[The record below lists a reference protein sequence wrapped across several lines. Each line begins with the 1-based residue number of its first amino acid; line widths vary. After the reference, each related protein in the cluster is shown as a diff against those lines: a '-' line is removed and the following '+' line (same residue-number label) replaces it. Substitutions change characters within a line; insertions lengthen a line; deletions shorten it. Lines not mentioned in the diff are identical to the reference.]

1 MLYKLVTI
9 VSHSA
14 NLNCLLLVPKW
25 DLMVCN
31 PLILSNPGSI
41 DMTKV
46 QYQTEINAPVEKVY
60 EYYTNPDNIQKA
72 WPRDIVKES
81 ENVSG
86 SKSEEGSEM
95 RIKGQYMGREEEMK
109 LQVVDKEPNRKLV
122 TRQTE
127 GPFKKWESVQEFQG
141 NGNVTQIRHAIDYEL
156 PTTGK
161 IANTLSGSQANN
173 KIRQGLEQAAQ
184 TVKQKLESGQV

>member
-1 MLYKLVTI
+1 
-9 VSHSA
+9 
-14 NLNCLLLVPKW
+14 
-25 DLMVCN
+25 
-31 PLILSNPGSI
+31 
-41 DMTKV
+41 MTKV
-46 QYQTEINAPVEKVY
+46 QYQTEINAPVERVY
-60 EYYTNPDNIQKA
+60 EYYTNPDNIQEA
-72 WPRDIVKES
+72 WPRDIVKDS

-95 RIKGQYMGREEEMK
+95 RVKGQYMGREEEMK

-141 NGNVTQIRHAIDYEL
+141 NGNTTKIRHAIDYEL

-161 IANTLSGSQANN
+161 IANTLSGSQADN

>member
-1 MLYKLVTI
+1 
-9 VSHSA
+9 
-14 NLNCLLLVPKW
+14 
-25 DLMVCN
+25 
-31 PLILSNPGSI
+31 
-41 DMTKV
+41 MTKV
-46 QYQTEINAPVEKVY
+46 QYQTEINAPVERVY
-60 EYYTNPDNIQKA
+60 EYYTNPDNIQEA

-127 GPFKKWESVQEFQG
+127 GPFEKWESVQEFQG
-141 NGNVTQIRHAIDYEL
+141 NGNMTQIRHAIDYEL

-173 KIRQGLEQAAQ
+173 KIRRGLEQAAQ

>member
-1 MLYKLVTI
+1 
-9 VSHSA
+9 
-14 NLNCLLLVPKW
+14 
-25 DLMVCN
+25 
-31 PLILSNPGSI
+31 
-41 DMTKV
+41 MTKV
-46 QYQTEINAPVEKVY
+46 EYQTEIISPIEKVY
-60 EYYTNPDNIQKA
+60 EYYTNPDNIQEA

-95 RIKGQYMGREEEMK
+95 KVIGEYMGREEEMK

-141 NGNVTQIRHAIDYEL
+141 NGNRIYIRHAIEYEL
-156 PTTGK
+156 PATGK
-161 IANTLSGSQANN
+161 IANTLSGSQADN
-173 KIRQGLEQAAQ
+173 KIKQGLEQAAQ
-184 TVKQKLESGQV
+184 SVKQKLESGQV